1 MFLFNWLLFI
11 SEDDK
16 KDDAGEGD
24 DEDEEEEEGA
34 AKDEDDQVG
43 SWMLFQSLM
52 ILLLPVLNLLEYEF
66 SILLII
72 FSRSLG
78 N

>member
-1 MFLFNWLLFI
+1 MFI

-24 DEDEEEEEGA
+24 DEDEEEDEGA
-34 AKDEDDQVG
+34 AKDEDDQVC
-43 SWMLFQSLM
+43 SWILFLSLT
-52 ILLLPVLNLLEYEF
+52 ILRLPVLNLLEYEF
-66 SILLII
+66 SIILII
-72 FSRSLG
+72 SSRSLG